1 MTDFVLI
8 HGAYQGG
15 WIWKF
20 VSERLRAKGHN
31 VLAPTLDGCGERASQ
46 LRAGITTETHGEEI
60 AKLLYFHDLKNAVL
74 VGTSSG
80 GMVMACAA
88 EQARERVA
96 RVVFAD
102 ALALFDGERI
112 LDIVKRPTTAIDTP
126 LARGPTREDAVGRLF
141 ASLDPAMREWAADR
155 VTLHPAAVYNQPV
168 KLERFWDQPWDA
180 DVLYCSR
187 APNPGE
193 AHIRRAADKLEA
205 ALACDRHGPLSHA
218 EHARRADTDH
228 PQRLRRCDRSTI
240 GPFRPVPVFPISPGV
255 IAAGVEHKSAVAKE
269 VTPQSAVAGWAI
281 AVRAQGFTVR
291 HGRTMRLS
299 ALLPLLGYRQLGV
312 DFHIT

>member
-1 MTDFVLI
+1 MGCTASTRREIVTDFVLI

-15 WIWKF
+15 WIWKL

-31 VLAPTLDGCGERASQ
+31 VLAPTLDGCGERAAQ

-60 AKLLYFHDLKNAVL
+60 AKLLYFHDLENVVL

-88 EQARERVA
+88 EQARDRVA
-96 RVVFAD
+96 RLVFAD
-102 ALALFDGERI
+102 ALALFNGERI

-126 LARGPTREDAVGRLF
+126 LARGPTREDAAGRLF
-141 ASLDPAMREWAADR
+141 ASLDPATRDWAADR
-155 VTLHPAAVYNQPV
+155 VTLHPAAVYNEPV
-168 KLERFWDQPWDA
+168 KLDRFWDQAWDA

-205 ALACDRHGPLSHA
+205 RWHVIDTGHYPMLS
-218 EHARRADTDH
+218 
-228 PQRLRRCDRSTI
+228 
-240 GPFRPVPVFPISPGV
+240 
-255 IAAGVEHKSAVAKE
+255 
-269 VTPQSAVAGWAI
+269 TPDDLVQI
-281 AVRAQGFTVR
+281 I
-291 HGRTMRLS
+291 LS
-299 ALLPLLGYRQLGV
+299 ER
-312 DFHIT
+312 

>member
-15 WIWKF
+15 WIWKLI
-20 VSERLRAKGHN
+20 SERLRAKGHN
-31 VLAPTLDGCGERASQ
+31 VLLPTLDGCGERASQ
-46 LRAGITTETHGEEI
+46 VRSGITTETHGDEI

-102 ALALFDGERI
+102 ALALFNGEKI
-112 LDIVKRPTTAIDTP
+112 LDIVKRPTTTIDTP
-126 LARGPTREDAVGRLF
+126 LARGPSREDAVERLF
-141 ASLDPAMREWAADR
+141 AGLDPVLREWAADR

-168 KLERFWDQPWDA
+168 KLDRFWDQSWDA

-193 AHIRRAADKLEA
+193 AHIKRAADKLKARWHVIDTGHYPMLSTPEE
-205 ALACDRHGPLSHA
+205 LARIILN
-218 EHARRADTDH
+218 E
-228 PQRLRRCDRSTI
+228 
-240 GPFRPVPVFPISPGV
+240 
-255 IAAGVEHKSAVAKE
+255 
-269 VTPQSAVAGWAI
+269 
-281 AVRAQGFTVR
+281 
-291 HGRTMRLS
+291 
-299 ALLPLLGYRQLGV
+299 
-312 DFHIT
+312 

>member
-46 LRAGITTETHGEEI
+46 IRPGITTETHGEEI
-60 AKLLYFHDLKNAVL
+60 AKLLYFHDLKDAVL

-102 ALALFDGERI
+102 ALALLDGERI
-112 LDIVKRPTTAIDTP
+112 LDIVKSPTTTVDTP
-126 LARGPTREDAVGRLF
+126 VARGPSRQVAYERLL
-141 ASLDPAMREWAADR
+141 ADLGPGLRAWAADR
-155 VTLHPAAVYNQPV
+155 MTVHPAAVYNQPV
-168 KLERFWDQPWDA
+168 KLKSFWDQKWDA

-193 AHIRRAADKLEA
+193 AHIRRAADKLKA
-205 ALACDRHGPLSHA
+205 RWHVIDTGHYPMLSTPDALARIIVGS
-218 EHARRADTDH
+218 
-228 PQRLRRCDRSTI
+228 
-240 GPFRPVPVFPISPGV
+240 
-255 IAAGVEHKSAVAKE
+255 
-269 VTPQSAVAGWAI
+269 
-281 AVRAQGFTVR
+281 
-291 HGRTMRLS
+291 
-299 ALLPLLGYRQLGV
+299 
-312 DFHIT
+312 

>member
-46 LRAGITTETHGEEI
+46 LRPGITSETHGQEI
-60 AKLLYFHDLKNAVL
+60 AKLLYFHDLKDVVL
-74 VGTSSG
+74 VGASSG

-102 ALALFDGERI
+102 ALALFDGEKI

-141 ASLDPAMREWAADR
+141 AGLDPALREWAADR
-155 VTLHPAAVYNQPV
+155 ITLHPAAVYNQPV
-168 KLERFWDQPWDA
+168 KLARFWDLPWKA
-180 DVLYCSR
+180 SVIYCSR

-205 ALACDRHGPLSHA
+205 RWHVIETGHYPMLSTPDELASIILD
-218 EHARRADTDH
+218 E
-228 PQRLRRCDRSTI
+228 
-240 GPFRPVPVFPISPGV
+240 
-255 IAAGVEHKSAVAKE
+255 
-269 VTPQSAVAGWAI
+269 
-281 AVRAQGFTVR
+281 
-291 HGRTMRLS
+291 
-299 ALLPLLGYRQLGV
+299 
-312 DFHIT
+312 